1 MINRRDLIL
10 AGGAAATVAGGTGYA
25 AQSADAARSSIRPLN
40 SRGRVG
46 IFTRLPDVDVESR
59 GEFMMQLSIWN
70 GAELAHVAQDRARKI
85 LELNGIAWDA
95 PVSMAKAVGLF
106 STDPILSSWAK
117 TQSTHQYVKYRLL
130 QTELHRYEDQYLSQL
145 DASDKIGPGTLELSP
160 KLQIPEYCRREI
172 HTMPGGYMG
181 DPLAGYMYRYGVE
194 WGVLHGRDSQ
204 DEYHNGLASAV
215 PLPTDGKVDRVL
227 DLGTS
232 LGQLATSMKARFP
245 EAEVHGI
252 DVAAPMLRYAHL
264 KAVGMGSEV
273 HFSQQLAEDLK
284 FPDNHFDVVTAFIL
298 FHEVRGE
305 QAKQILREVSR
316 VLRPGGI
323 FHPVDFYTAGS
334 PPKTAYQQW
343 GAFWNHRWNHE
354 DWMMEYAALDFAG
367 EMTKAGMK
375 VQRGTVPAGLS
386 NSSPNIMGVK
396 I

>member
-10 AGGAAATVAGGTGYA
+10 AGGAAATMAAGSGYA
-25 AQSADAARSSIRPLN
+25 APVSTGEHAASVPLDA
-40 SRGRVG
+40 RGRVG

-59 GEFMMQLSIWN
+59 GEFLMQLSIWN
-70 GAELAHVAQDRARKI
+70 SAELYRAAEQRARAI
-85 LELNGIAWDA
+85 LETNGIAWNA
-95 PVSMAKAVGLF
+95 PVSMERAVALF
-106 STDPILSSWAK
+106 SSDPVLAAWAK
-117 TQSTHQYVKYRLL
+117 TQSTHQSVKYRLL
-130 QTELHRYEDQYLSQL
+130 QTDLHRRADQYLSEL
-145 DASDKIGPGTLELSP
+145 DASDRVGPGSLELNT
-160 KLQIPEYCRREI
+160 KLAIPEYCRREI
-172 HTMPGGYMG
+172 HTMPGGYLG

-215 PLPTDGKVDRVL
+215 PLPTDGRVRRVL

-252 DVAAPMLRYAHL
+252 DVAAPMLRYAHM
-264 KAVGMGSEV
+264 KAVGMGADV
-273 HFSQQLAEDLK
+273 HFSQQLAESLQY
-284 FPDNHFDVVTAFIL
+284 PDNHFDVVTAFIL

-305 QAKQILREVSR
+305 QTKQVLREVSR

-334 PPKTAYQQW
+334 PPSTAMEQW
-343 GAFWNHRWNHE
+343 TAFWNHRWNHE

-367 EMTKAGMK
+367 EMTNAGMK
-375 VQRGTVPAGLS
+375 VQRGTVNAGLRPG
-386 NSSPNIMGVK
+386 PNILGVK